1 MSLENSATILTPIM
15 LAGHEHARNPI
26 GRTFFLTRKG
36 LPLGSGLGSKVA
48 APPPEQSSSINCSA
62 GSSRRRSW
70 YMLELKSEE
79 KKLNFPAKKDLYF
92 VLVSLEF
99 KALTKKMR
107 AALPSAIGMAN
118 FVWNSSQAVA
128 LGAAVLEGDMAGL
141 VKALLGDRIVKP
153 RRAPLILGM
162 EAVKKVTIEA
172 GVFGCTISGVRPTV
186 VAMIDCEERGVRI
199 GERMV
204 EAFWREGGLKVVVA
218 MNRLDQVGARLIDS
232 KPR

>member
-79 KKLNFPAKKDLYF
+79 K
-92 VLVSLEF
+92 VSNYHTDN
-99 KALTKKMR
+99 ALTKKMR